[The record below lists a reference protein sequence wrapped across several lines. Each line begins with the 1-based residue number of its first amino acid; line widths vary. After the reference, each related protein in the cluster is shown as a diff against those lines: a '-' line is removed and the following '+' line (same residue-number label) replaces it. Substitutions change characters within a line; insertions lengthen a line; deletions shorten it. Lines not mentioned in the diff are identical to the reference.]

1 MANTSLRPGAE
12 VETEAASLDAKSFK
26 GTLLRGRDA
35 AKGTFKVMKERAR
48 ERREAGSSLLKG
60 QGAVWFMGVFQ

>member
-1 MANTSLRPGAE
+1 M
-12 VETEAASLDAKSFK
+12 DAKSFK